1 MSPRA
6 EQIDRDLAPD
16 DGSGFSPAVL
26 DGRLLVVDDEESL
39 RITTAAI
46 LEKEGYTVDTAS
58 SGDEAIALMDQTDY
72 DLVLTD
78 LHMEGGDGL
87 SVLNQIRRHSP
98 LTISV
103 VLTGFASV
111 ESAIAALQEGAYDY
125 LVKPCDI
132 DSMKHTIRRGVEHRR
147 LMLAEQKART
157 DLEQLNLDLERR
169 IADRTAELTRLN
181 GELAEANRAK
191 DVFLATLS
199 HELRTPL
206 TPVVGWIKLLRSGN
220 LDEKSVA
227 QALDAIERNAWLQSR
242 LIDDLLDTSRI
253 ATGKLHFE
261 PKPTDVNTIVKA
273 AIDTVR
279 ASAASRNIDL
289 SVQLS
294 SSTLVV
300 MGEPVRLQQIAW
312 NLLSNAI
319 KFTEPGGKVTVIT
332 DGDNSHARV
341 CVTDTGVGIAP
352 DFLPHVFDR
361 FKQADGS
368 TSRRHGGLGLGLA
381 IADALAKM
389 HGGKIEAES
398 EGAGK
403 GACFTFCLELATA
416 ERVAP
421 EPVTERVHSLSGL
434 DVLIVEDS
442 PDTLLLLSALF
453 SREGA
458 NVMTAASAAEA
469 LQSAAS
475 KRPSVIISD
484 IGMPDVDGYQ
494 LLQQLKVLP
503 GMDDVP
509 AIAISGYASEE
520 DRERALETGYQALV
534 PNRSTWTSSSV
545 SSRSSKFANSPRRTS
560 KSVQKSNF
568 TLKSSFNLTKI
579 KL

>member
-1 MSPRA
+1 MSHRL
-6 EQIDRDLAPD
+6 EHIDSDQTFD
-16 DGSGFSPAVL
+16 DGNGIPAFVR

-46 LEKEGYTVDTAS
+46 LEKEGYSVDTAS
-58 SGDEAIALMDQTDY
+58 SGDEAIALLEQKDY

-132 DSMKHTIRRGVEHRR
+132 DTMKHTIRRGVEHRR
-147 LMLAEQKART
+147 LMLAEQKARA

-169 IADRTAELTRLN
+169 IIERTAELTRLN
-181 GELAEANRAK
+181 AELADATRAK

-206 TPVVGWIKLLRSGN
+206 TPVVGWIKLLRSAN

-261 PKPTDVNTIVKA
+261 PKPTDLNTVAKA

-279 ASAASRNIDL
+279 ASASARNIEMSIVL
-289 SVQLS
+289 CP
-294 SSTLVV
+294 STLVV

-319 KFTEPGGKVTVIT
+319 KFTEPGGKVTIT
-332 DGDNSHARV
+332 TQNEGSQARLV
-341 CVTDTGVGIAP
+341 VTDTGIGIDP
-352 DFLPHVFDR
+352 EFLPHVFDR

-389 HGGKIEAES
+389 HGGKIEAAS
-398 EGAGK
+398 DGAGK
-403 GACFTFCLELATA
+403 GACFTLHVELATS

-421 EPVTERVHSLSGL
+421 EKVVEKTHSLMGL

-442 PDTLLLLSALF
+442 MDTLTLLSAMF

-458 NVMTAASAAEA
+458 NVATAASAAEA
-469 LQSAAS
+469 LEQAVN
-475 KRPSVIISD
+475 KRPAVIISD

-494 LLQQLKVLP
+494 LLEQLKVIP
-503 GMDDVP
+503 GMNDVP
-509 AIAISGYASEE
+509 AIAISGYASDE
-520 DRERALETGYQALV
+520 DKERALGTGYHALV
-534 PNRSTWTSSSV
+534 PKPIDVDALFGLIHDLNLPQLTT
-545 SSRSSKFANSPRRTS
+545 AN
-560 KSVQKSNF
+560 K
-568 TLKSSFNLTKI
+568 
-579 KL
+579 

>member
-1 MSPRA
+1 VSNKVDHSDREFSADDNGMSPLVC
-6 EQIDRDLAPD
+6 DPC
-16 DGSGFSPAVL
+16 
-26 DGRLLVVDDEESL
+26 LLVVDDEESL

-46 LEKEGYTVDTAS
+46 LEKEGYAVDTAS
-58 SGDEAIALMDQTDY
+58 SGDEAIALLEQKEY

-87 SVLNQIRRHSP
+87 TVLNQIRRHSP

-132 DSMKHTIRRGVEHRR
+132 ESMKHTIRRGVEHRR

-157 DLEQLNLDLERR
+157 DLELLNLDLERR
-169 IADRTAELTRLN
+169 IVERTAELTRLN
-181 GELAEANRAK
+181 AELADANRAK

-261 PKPTDVNTIVKA
+261 PKPTDLNTVVKA

-279 ASAASRNIDL
+279 ASAAARNIEL
-289 SVQLS
+289 TVNLWPSIM
-294 SSTLVV
+294 VV

-312 NLLSNAI
+312 NLISNAI
-319 KFTEPGGKVTVIT
+319 KFTEPGGKVTIT
-332 DGDNSHARV
+332 TQNEGSQARLIV
-341 CVTDTGVGIAP
+341 SDTGIGIEP
-352 DFLPHVFDR
+352 EFLPHVFDR

-389 HGGKIEAES
+389 HGGKITADS
-398 EGAGK
+398 AGVGAGSS
-403 GACFTFCLELATA
+403 FTLSVELATA
-416 ERVAP
+416 QRVAP
-421 EPVTERVHSLSGL
+421 EPIVQKVHSLLGL

-442 PDTLLLLSALF
+442 IDTLTLLSAVF

-458 NVMTAASAAEA
+458 NVTTAASAAEA
-469 LQSAAS
+469 LEHAVT
-475 KRPSVIISD
+475 KRPAVIISD

-494 LLQQLKVLP
+494 LLQQLKVIP
-503 GMDDVP
+503 GMDSVP

-520 DRERALETGYQALV
+520 DRERAIGTGYHALV
-534 PNRSTWTSSSV
+534 PKPIDV
-545 SSRSSKFANSPRRTS
+545 EE
-560 KSVQKSNF
+560 
-568 TLKSSFNLTKI
+568 LFNLI
-579 KL
+579 HDLKLPQLSPANK